1 MRARALFAAR
11 TRQRAVRP
19 PALDAAGACSG
30 AALDGARR
38 RARPGVGQPAGS
50 RRAAGGQPAGSRR
63 AAGGQPAGG
72 ADEGA
77 DEGAAASGRA
87 SMLHVEG
94 VVYRSVCATPAR
106 PVELTL
112 AYRQDNDNPLFGA
125 PKDVPRKSLTASR

>member
-1 MRARALFAAR
+1 MLGRRARR
-11 TRQRAVRP
+11 RST
-19 PALDAAGACSG
+19 
-30 AALDGARR
+30 ALDGARR
-38 RARPGVGQPAGS
+38 RARPGVGQPAGN
-50 RRAAGGQPAGSRR
+50 RRAT
-63 AAGGQPAGG
+63 GGQPAGG

>member
-1 MRARALFAAR
+1 MPPAHARAPR
-11 TRQRAVRP
+11 ST
-19 PALDAAGACSG
+19 
-30 AALDGARR
+30 ALDGARR
-38 RARPGVGQPAGS
+38 RARPGVGQS
-50 RRAAGGQPAGSRR
+50 AGSRR

>member
-30 AALDGARR
+30 AALDGARG
-38 RARPGVGQPAGS
+38 RASDS
-50 RRAAGGQPAGSRR
+50 RQAV
-63 AAGGQPAGG
+63 GGQPAGG

>member
-1 MRARALFAAR
+1 MPPAHARAPR
-11 TRQRAVRP
+11 ST
-19 PALDAAGACSG
+19 
-30 AALDGARR
+30 ALDGARG
-38 RARPGVGQPAGS
+38 RASDS
-50 RRAAGGQPAGSRR
+50 RQAVGGQPAG
-63 AAGGQPAGG
+63 
-72 ADEGA
+72 GA

>member
-1 MRARALFAAR
+1 MLGRR
-11 TRQRAVRP
+11 
-19 PALDAAGACSG
+19 
-30 AALDGARR
+30 ARR
-38 RARPGVGQPAGS
+38 RSTARAAG
-50 RRAAGGQPAGSRR
+50 RRATGGQPAGSRR
-63 AAGGQPAGG
+63 AAGGQPAG
-72 ADEGA
+72 GA

>member
-1 MRARALFAAR
+1 MPPAHARAPR
-11 TRQRAVRP
+11 ST
-19 PALDAAGACSG
+19 
-30 AALDGARR
+30 ALDGAHG
-38 RARPGVGQPAGS
+38 RASDS
-50 RRAAGGQPAGSRR
+50 RQAV
-63 AAGGQPAGG
+63 GGQPAGG

>member
-1 MRARALFAAR
+1 MLGRR
-11 TRQRAVRP
+11 
-19 PALDAAGACSG
+19 
-30 AALDGARR
+30 ARR
-38 RARPGVGQPAGS
+38 RSTARAAG
-50 RRAAGGQPAGSRR
+50 RRATGGQPAG
-63 AAGGQPAGG
+63 
-72 ADEGA
+72 GA

-106 PVELTL
+106 LVKLTL

>member
-30 AALDGARR
+30 AALNGARR
-38 RARPGVGQPAGS
+38 RAQPGVGQPAG
-50 RRAAGGQPAGSRR
+50 
-63 AAGGQPAGG
+63 
-72 ADEGA
+72 DA

>member
-38 RARPGVGQPAGS
+38 RARPGVGQSAGS
-50 RRAAGGQPAGSRR
+50 RQAV
-63 AAGGQPAGG
+63 GGQPAGG

-125 PKDVPRKSLTASR
+125 PKDMPRKSLTASR

>member
-38 RARPGVGQPAGS
+38 RARPGV
-50 RRAAGGQPAGSRR
+50 GQPAGSRR

-125 PKDVPRKSLTASR
+125 PKDMPRKSLTASR

>member
-1 MRARALFAAR
+1 MLGRR
-11 TRQRAVRP
+11 
-19 PALDAAGACSG
+19 
-30 AALDGARR
+30 ARR
-38 RARPGVGQPAGS
+38 RARPGVGQPAG
-50 RRAAGGQPAGSRR
+50 
-63 AAGGQPAGG
+63 
-72 ADEGA
+72 GA

>member
-1 MRARALFAAR
+1 MPPAHARAPR
-11 TRQRAVRP
+11 ST
-19 PALDAAGACSG
+19 
-30 AALDGARR
+30 ALDGARG
-38 RARPGVGQPAGS
+38 RASDSRQAVGRQS
-50 RRAAGGQPAGSRR
+50 
-63 AAGGQPAGG
+63 AGG

>member
-38 RARPGVGQPAGS
+38 RARPGVGQPAG
-50 RRAAGGQPAGSRR
+50 
-63 AAGGQPAGG
+63 
-72 ADEGA
+72 GA

>member
-38 RARPGVGQPAGS
+38 RARPGVGQPAGN
-50 RRAAGGQPAGSRR
+50 RR

>member
-1 MRARALFAAR
+1 MPPAHARAPRSTA
-11 TRQRAVRP
+11 
-19 PALDAAGACSG
+19 
-30 AALDGARR
+30 
-38 RARPGVGQPAGS
+38 
-50 RRAAGGQPAGSRR
+50 RAAGRR
-63 AAGGQPAGG
+63 ATGGQPAGG

-112 AYRQDNDNPLFGA
+112 AYRQDNDNPLFDA

>member
-1 MRARALFAAR
+1 MPPAHARAPR
-11 TRQRAVRP
+11 ST
-19 PALDAAGACSG
+19 
-30 AALDGARR
+30 ALDG
-38 RARPGVGQPAGS
+38 RATGGQPAGN
-50 RRAAGGQPAGSRR
+50 RRAAGGQPAG
-63 AAGGQPAGG
+63 
-72 ADEGA
+72 GA

-125 PKDVPRKSLTASR
+125 PKDMPRKSLTASR